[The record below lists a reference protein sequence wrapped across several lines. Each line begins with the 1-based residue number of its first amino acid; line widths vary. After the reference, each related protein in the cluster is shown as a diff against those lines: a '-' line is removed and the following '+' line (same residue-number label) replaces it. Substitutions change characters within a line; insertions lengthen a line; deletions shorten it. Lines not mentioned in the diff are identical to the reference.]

1 MNEMR
6 RSVLA
11 RLAGVALGGTTLAG
25 FKGALADEMS
35 ANVLKTIP
43 GTGTSIKQFGAT
55 GNGVSDDT
63 AAFQAA
69 ANAGGRFVVPPGTYV
84 VSHVSMT
91 KSAHFVCA
99 PGSMFKRKA
108 GTDAQSGSYWSA
120 GAAMFEVDA
129 PGLTIG
135 FTGNPVYDGNR
146 ENQVQ
151 VEPTGFFLK
160 THPSAVIT
168 GAPTNIILENAV
180 FRNGTSGY
188 LVFRGD
194 NVQTRYETHVY
205 LRNPSFSDT
214 MIGKG
219 KGDPS
224 TPTALGYAPTYVL
237 VMDYVHFNA
246 RDFHAEWTTS
256 LTTGQY
262 AATALVGTF
271 YGSDYRKSGQ
281 PRVALY
287 GKTTLRGVGRSP
299 AYYDDRD
306 MQNNGIG
313 AIDMYGKCY
322 SLFVEDIYAVG
333 TRFAAVR
340 AKASISRFSVAN
352 AQFQDCWRGIEVGAS
367 STGPAVADVV
377 LGNIRFSGGSVP
389 AVDITGTSAGD
400 ANVKCM
406 INSLYVD
413 GVLTNSERAP
423 DAAVLRSYY
432 VDRFTAKSVTLL
444 GAAPQRG
451 ISLDDVGRS
460 VLQNIRIDKTGQEGI
475 YISGGT
481 AHLVSGF
488 DIRNTGGAGITIA
501 NNPSVVTVRDGKT
514 FNTVDYG
521 VFGNNRTTHLTVES
535 VNVDRVG
542 GVSRGFYAGG
552 GDATFNNST
561 AANVATPL
569 MVERGANKHEVKNSW
584 NAPAD

>member
-1 MNEMR
+1 MR

-11 RLAGVALGGTTLAG
+11 RLASVALGGTALTG
-25 FKGALADEMS
+25 FKGARADELP

-69 ANAGGRFVVPPGTYV
+69 ANAGGRFIVPPGTYV
-84 VSHVSMT
+84 VSHVSVT
-91 KSAHFVCA
+91 KSVHFVCA

-108 GTDAQSGSYWSA
+108 GTDAQSGSYWSV
-120 GAAMFEVDA
+120 GAAMFEADA

-135 FTGNPVYDGNR
+135 FTGNPVYDGNKA
-146 ENQVQ
+146 NQVQ

-160 THPSAVIT
+160 THPPATIT

-194 NVQTRYETHVY
+194 DVRARYETYVY

-214 MIGKG
+214 MLGKG

-224 TPTALGYAPTYVL
+224 TPTALGYLPNYVT

-246 RDFHAEWTTS
+246 YDFHAEWTTALS
-256 LTTGQY
+256 TGQY
-262 AATALVGTF
+262 AATALFGTF
-271 YGSDYRKSGQ
+271 FGKDYRQSGQ

-287 GKTTLRGVGRSP
+287 GKTSLRGVGRSTVC
-299 AYYDDRD
+299 YDGRN
-306 MQNNGIG
+306 MSNNGIG

-322 SLFVEDIYAVG
+322 SLFVEDVYAVG
-333 TRFAAVR
+333 TKFTAVR
-340 AKASISRFSVAN
+340 AKSAISHFSVAN
-352 AQFQDCWRGIEVGAS
+352 AQFHDCWRGIEVDAS
-367 STGPAVADVV
+367 STGPSVADVV
-377 LGNIRFSGGSVP
+377 LGNIRFSGGATP
-389 AVDITGTSAGD
+389 AVDVTGTAVGD
-400 ANVKCM
+400 ANVKCV

-413 GVLTNSERAP
+413 GVLTNSEGAA

-432 VDRFTAKSVTLL
+432 VDQFTAKSITLL
-444 GAAPQRG
+444 GGAPQRG
-451 ISLDDVGRS
+451 ISLVDVERS
-460 VLQNIRIDKTGQEGI
+460 VLQNIRIDKTGREGV
-475 YISGGT
+475 YIGGG
-481 AHLVSGF
+481 AEHLISGF

-501 NNPSVVTVRDGKT
+501 DNPSVVTVRDGKT
-514 FNTVDYG
+514 YNTVNYG
-521 VFGNNRTTHLTVES
+521 VFGNSTTTHLTVDS
-535 VNVDRVG
+535 VNVDMVG
-542 GVSRGFYAGG
+542 GVSRGFYARG

-561 AANVATPL
+561 AANVVTPL
-569 MVERGANKHEVKNSW
+569 MVEHGANKHEVNNSW
-584 NAPAD
+584 NPRPD